1 MIFLPFGFQIFALN
15 QKDEA
20 KSSPQTQ
27 KKSAVKETL
36 KIDFRLN
43 TKGKDKKNYLKWKT
57 SSKKVKDSYDA
68 VSGASVSHSTGELLT
83 LFRDGN
89 SKNLLAP
96 KGLRA
101 ILLFAVSNP
110 KYLESDNF
118 IAEKGSDGKI
128 KISFTHRKTGYFIQT
143 DEKGKLDLENGFFIA
158 KTQEEKQNTDFSDNT
173 ENTDDLRK
181 DSEQN
186 GKNSGEK
193 RSMDSADNTGNT
205 DNLRNDSEQKGKKSG
220 ENQSTNN
227 TDNTEISKNS
237 EKIEFSSDEGF
248 YSDQPNIKQNENPDS
263 GKKFE
268 GKLSVK
274 LSGGILKTSGKL
286 NLVEYQEE
294 TSEETSKEDS
304 EEISREKSGNA
315 N

>member
-1 MIFLPFGFQIFALN
+1 MIFLPLGFQLFALN

-20 KSSPQTQ
+20 KTSLQTQ
-27 KKSAVKETL
+27 NKSAVKETL
-36 KIDFRLN
+36 KIDFRFN
-43 TKGKDKKNYLKWKT
+43 TKTKDKKNYLKWKA

-110 KYLESDNF
+110 EYLESDNF

-128 KISFTHRKTGYFIQT
+128 KISFTHRKIGYFIQT

-158 KTQEEKQNTDFSDNT
+158 NTNEENQNTDFSDNA

-181 DSEQN
+181 DSEQK

-193 RSMDSADNTGNT
+193 
-205 DNLRNDSEQKGKKSG
+205 
-220 ENQSTNN
+220 QSTNN

-237 EKIEFSSDEGF
+237 EKMGISVPEGF
-248 YSDQPNIKQNENPDS
+248 YSDKTNIKQNDNPNS
-263 GKKFE
+263 GKRFE

-274 LSGGILKTSGKL
+274 LSGGILKISGKL

-294 TSEETSKEDS
+294 TSKEDS
-304 EEISREKSGNA
+304 EEISRENSENT